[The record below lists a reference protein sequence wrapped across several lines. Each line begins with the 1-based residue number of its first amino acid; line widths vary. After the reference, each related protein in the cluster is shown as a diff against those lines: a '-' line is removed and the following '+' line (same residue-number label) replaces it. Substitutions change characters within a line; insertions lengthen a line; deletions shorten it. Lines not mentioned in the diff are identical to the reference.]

1 MVKFMRNIK
10 NQKDKKNFYPYLIL
24 KINRSCFFEN
34 KTKTALYLLMR
45 ENHRK
50 EVSSEASSVIFS
62 AISLPR

>member
-1 MVKFMRNIK
+1 MHINPKKQKQHLQSK
-10 NQKDKKNFYPYLIL
+10 N
-24 KINRSCFFEN
+24 C
-34 KTKTALYLLMR
+34 